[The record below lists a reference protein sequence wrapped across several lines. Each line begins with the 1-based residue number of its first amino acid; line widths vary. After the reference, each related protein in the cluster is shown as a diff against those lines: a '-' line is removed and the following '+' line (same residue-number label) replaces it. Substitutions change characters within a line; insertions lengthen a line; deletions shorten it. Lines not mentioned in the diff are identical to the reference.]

1 MLRRTL
7 FTLTAALVASAALP
21 GATPTFGEDIMTNPK
36 TGFAPINGLEL
47 YYEIHGSGE
56 PLLML
61 HGGIGAS
68 EQFGPNVVELAKTR
82 QVIIAHMQGHGFTK
96 DIDRPYDYAQFADDA
111 AALLDYLKVGAL
123 DVLGY
128 SLGAGVAQR
137 LAIQHPD
144 KVRKLVLVSGTMA
157 YDGSY
162 PEIVAAFPA
171 MIANAAQIGA
181 GVSQSPLAAMYPDV
195 NWETAFRKTGE
206 LESAHWDWSDEMGTI
221 KVPALLVFADAD
233 SVKPDHIV
241 AMYQKF
247 GGFQRDGGMDGSM
260 RSPSRL
266 AILPGTLHY
275 NILETTAVAGAV
287 EGFLANVS
295 G

>member
-1 MLRRTL
+1 
-7 FTLTAALVASAALP
+7 LTAALAASAALP
-21 GATPTFGEDIMTNPK
+21 AITHAFGEDTVTNPK

-68 EQFGPNVVELAKTR
+68 EQFGPNVAELAKTR
-82 QVIIAHMQGHGFTK
+82 QVVIAHMQGHGFTK
-96 DIDRPYDYAQFADDA
+96 DIDRPYDYAQFAEDA
-111 AALLDYLKVGAL
+111 AGLLDHLGFGAV

-157 YDGSY
+157 FDGSY

-171 MIANAAQIGA
+171 MIEHAAQIA
-181 GVSQSPLAAMYPDV
+181 GGVAQSPLAAMYPDV
-195 NWETAFRKTGE
+195 NWETAFRKTGT
-206 LESAHWDWSDEMGTI
+206 LESAHWDWSDDVGTI
-221 KVPALLVFADAD
+221 KAPALLIFADAD

-260 RSPSRL
+260 RSASQL
-266 AILPGTLHY
+266 AILPNTLHY
-275 NILETTAVAGAV
+275 NILETTAVAAAV
-287 EGFLANVS
+287 EGFLA
-295 G
+295 